1 MINEF
6 NLTTTRM
13 MTMMAIINYCH
24 HVIINKIHTID
35 ESVDITNIKDP
46 LIIVRNPLK
55 SSSTAMSY
63 NMEFKVGS
71 HDDKIVYYVSFSVFS
86 ETVGLKIEKIPVT
99 IEESELKSF
108 KDILKLNMTKLFL
121 EMNKHEDDLKF
132 SKYAAQ
138 VTTREI
144 LNMMAIRKITVDQ
157 FIDEVKDLDDI
168 NYSKVLYLIDD
179 PNSWGADGIRISSK
193 IKEHLEKDLM
203 ISHMHYWDPEIL
215 EHIPAFYIEN
225 GDLQYLEWW
234 DPYIIHDYFKSE
246 DIKQVVKIV

>member
-1 MINEF
+1 MVNEF
-6 NLTTTRM
+6 NLSTTRM
-13 MTMMAIINYCH
+13 MIMMAIINYCH

-35 ESVDITNIKDP
+35 ESIDITNIKDP

-63 NMEFKVGS
+63 DMNFKVGS
-71 HDDKIVYYVSFSVFS
+71 HDDEIVYYVSFSVFS

-99 IEESELKSF
+99 MEESELKSF

-121 EMNKHEDDLKF
+121 EMNKHESELKLG
-132 SKYAAQ
+132 KYAAQ

-179 PNSWGADGIRISSK
+179 PNSWGADGIHIASK

-203 ISHMHYWDPEIL
+203 ISHMHYWDSEII

-234 DPYIIHDYFKSE
+234 DPYVIHDYFKSG
-246 DIKQVVKIV
+246 DIKQVIKII

>member
-13 MTMMAIINYCH
+13 MTMMSIINYCH

-99 IEESELKSF
+99 MEEAELKSF
-108 KDILKLNMTKLFL
+108 KDILKLNMKKLFL

-132 SKYAAQ
+132 GKYAAQ
-138 VTTREI
+138 VTTTEI

-157 FIDEVKDLDDI
+157 FIDEVKDIDDI

-179 PNSWGADGIRISSK
+179 PNSWGADGIRIASK
-193 IKEHLEKDLM
+193 IKEHLEKYLM
-203 ISHMHYWDPEIL
+203 ISHMHYWDSEIL

-234 DPYIIHDYFKSE
+234 DPYIIHDYFKSG

>member
-6 NLTTTRM
+6 NLSTTRM

-99 IEESELKSF
+99 MEESELKSF
-108 KDILKLNMTKLFL
+108 NDILKLNMKKLFL
-121 EMNKHEDDLKF
+121 EMNKHEDDLAF
-132 SKYAAQ
+132 GKYAAQ
-138 VTTREI
+138 VTTIEI

-179 PNSWGADGIRISSK
+179 PNSWGADGIRIASK

-203 ISHMHYWDPEIL
+203 ISHMHYWDSEIL

-234 DPYIIHDYFKSE
+234 DPYVIHDYFKSE